1 MVRLWR
7 QAGLEEPLDILDRP
21 VADACL
27 RVGGDVRCVLPIRS
41 ANVAGEGHAG
51 FDRPQRIAWRM
62 ALFAMG
68 NGVDKIVSAIPFI
81 ALGGLDLDRTG
92 GEEQSAPANE
102 KRAPAGGEVR
112 PLRLVGDGRRTG

>member
-21 VADACL
+21 VANACL
-27 RVGGDVRCVLPIRS
+27 LVGGDVRCVLPIRS

-51 FDRPQRIAWRM
+51 FDRPQKIAWHM

-81 ALGGLDLDRTG
+81 PLGGVVPDRIG
-92 GEEQSAPANE
+92 GDEQSAPANE
-102 KRAPAGGEVR
+102 KQS
-112 PLRLVGDGRRTG
+112 